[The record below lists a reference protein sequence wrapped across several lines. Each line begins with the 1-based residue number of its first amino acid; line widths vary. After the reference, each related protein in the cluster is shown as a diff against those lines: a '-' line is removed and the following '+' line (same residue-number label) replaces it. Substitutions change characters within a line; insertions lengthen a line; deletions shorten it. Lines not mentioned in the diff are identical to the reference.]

1 MRKRTLLPLAAVV
14 ALVASAGFALAT
26 RGPSAQAQTTGGFDF
41 TRPETVASG
50 LVAPWGL
57 AFLPDGSA
65 LVTER
70 DSARLLQ
77 MRPGQPVQVLGTIPG
92 VVPGGEGG
100 LLGLAVSPTY
110 ATDQWV
116 YAYYTAQSENRIVR
130 FRLNALSTQQ
140 LVLSGL
146 AKNTI
151 HNGGRLAFGPDGML
165 YAGVGDAGNTANAQN
180 TASMNGKILR
190 MTPSGGVPSGNPFGT
205 RVYSYGHRNVQ
216 GLAWD
221 AQGRMFATEFGQNT
235 FDEVNVIVAGGN
247 YGWPTCEGVCN
258 NPSFRDP
265 IVTWTTAESS
275 PSGAAIANGFLFA
288 AALRGQRLWGVP
300 LTSSGGAGTPV
311 AELQNQFGRLRAVV
325 LGPDGW
331 LWVATSNRDGRGTPT
346 ADDDRVLRF
355 PPVGSSPSPSASAS
369 ASRSPSASPSPSR
382 SASPSASPSAS
393 GSPSPSQGCAAT
405 YRVANQWPG
414 AFQGEVTIVN
424 TGTTTTTSWTVTL
437 VFGDGQVLSQ
447 LWNGQFTQS
456 GSTVVI
462 RNETWNAAIPPSGS
476 VMVGFLASW
485 SGVNNSPTSIT
496 CTRTP

>member
-1 MRKRTLLPLAAVV
+1 MRKRTLVPLTVVV
-14 ALVASAGFALAT
+14 AFVASVGLAVAT
-26 RGPSAQAQTTGGFDF
+26 RGPNAQALTTGGFDF

-50 LVAPWGL
+50 LTAPWGV

-77 MRPGQPVQVLGTIPG
+77 LRAGQGVQVLGTIPG

-110 ATDQWV
+110 AQDQWV

-140 LVLSGL
+140 LVVGGL

-205 RVYSYGHRNVQ
+205 LVYSYGHRNVQ

-221 AQGRMFATEFGQNT
+221 PQGRMFATEFGQNT
-235 FDEVNVIVAGGN
+235 FDEVNAIVAGGN

-265 IVTWTTAESS
+265 IVTWATSESS
-275 PSGAAIANGFLFA
+275 SSGAAIANGFLFA
-288 AALRGQRLWGVP
+288 AALAGKRLWGVP
-300 LTSSGGAGTPV
+300 LTASGGAGTPV

-346 ADDDRVLRF
+346 AQDDRVLRF
-355 PPVGSSPSPSASAS
+355 PPVGSSPSPSV
-369 ASRSPSASPSPSR
+369 SRSQPASPSPSVSRSASPSPS
-382 SASPSASPSAS
+382 ASQG
-393 GSPSPSQGCAAT
+393 GSPGCSVS

-414 AFQGEVTIVN
+414 NFQGEVTIVN
-424 TGTTTTTSWTVTL
+424 TGTRATTNWSVTL

-447 LWNGQFTQS
+447 SWNGRFTQT

-462 RNETWNAAIPPSGS
+462 TPESYNAAIPPNGS
-476 VMVGFLASW
+476 VMIGFLSTYVN
-485 SGVNNSPTSIT
+485 VNNPPNSIS